1 MIPTGKGSGEAP
13 SCPQCFDIIWGIGL
27 IDVYDLSS
35 TAEAKIAQVSIRGES
50 FSGNGALL
58 MGFLSRGGQTALV
71 RGTSTLGPAGFSPL
85 IPDPYITVYHDGNY
99 VTSNDNWG
107 NDARAAES
115 ASIYPP
121 GNTLESATMFETQTV
136 LPARCSAYTIQL
148 QGIGYGLLELY
159 NVNTYSPMHTVTP
172 NNRAIA
178 SVSGVPKI
186 GPRGACLCR

>member
-35 TAEAKIAQVSIRGES
+35 TAEAKIAQV
-50 FSGNGALL
+50 
-58 MGFLSRGGQTALV
+58 LV
-71 RGTSTLGPAGFSPL
+71 RGTSTFGPAGFSPL

-107 NDARAAES
+107 NDARAAEI

-159 NVNTYSPMHTVTP
+159 NVNTQSPMHTVTP